1 MTASESRDGEKYHV
15 IVAGGGSVG
24 MTMALELAHRGF
36 RVLMCEVSPE
46 GHYHTAKTN
55 LSNARTMEHFR
66 RLGVAERLRAND
78 PVPAS
83 YHRDVTFMTRG
94 NGRILMNIEGACEW
108 KERLPIA
115 AEVPEWAP
123 NQAIEKTLHECLVEK
138 PTATALFSTEVVD
151 FSQDDDGVSVNCIG
165 PNGPITAT
173 ADYLV
178 LCDGARSKLRAKL
191 NAPLLGETLA
201 ESMSWHFRAPELKNL
216 FGKTLLSSFTF
227 FLNEDSYADVLLPQ
241 SGDDHWVYLSSP
253 IPPGIDPRSY
263 DDFSKMLYGSVG
275 AEFEITDATARPW
288 ISQSR
293 MLPTYNFGR
302 VLVAGD
308 AAHLTSPFGGFGMN
322 MGIGDAADLGWKLAA
337 MLEGWGGPMLLG
349 TYSLE
354 RREVERFIIDGSAYN
369 QKVLGSELVRPHM
382 EEDSE
387 RGEAARQEVCEL
399 IVAEKMQE
407 FRSLGAQLG
416 YHYYSSPIIVRDTR
430 EAPPMDYAEYTPMA
444 VPGCRAPHIW
454 LDDGSSLFD
463 HFGEGFCLLKL
474 DPGASTGALEAAA
487 ARYRV
492 PFKVFELDRQD
503 ARDLYERSLILI
515 RPDQHVAWRGDA
527 LPDDCN
533 QLINTVRG
541 ALSFA

>member
-1 MTASESRDGEKYHV
+1 MTVSESRDGEQYQV
-15 IVAGGGSVG
+15 IIAGGGSVG
-24 MTMALELAHRGF
+24 MTMALELAHRGL
-36 RVLMCEVSPE
+36 RVLMCEASPE

-78 PVPAS
+78 PVPAK
-83 YHRDVTFMTRG
+83 YHRDVTFVTRA
-94 NGRILMNIEGACEW
+94 NGQVLLNIEGACEW
-108 KERLPIA
+108 KERLPIS

-123 NQAIEKTLHECLVEK
+123 NQAIEKTLHECLLEK
-138 PTATALFSTEVVD
+138 PTVTALFETEVID
-151 FSQDDDGVSVNCIG
+151 FSQDEGGVSVRYNG
-165 PNGPITAT
+165 PNGPRTAT
-173 ADYLV
+173 AEYLV
-178 LCDGARSKLRAKL
+178 LCDGARSRLRTKL
-191 NAPLLGETLA
+191 NAALCGETLA
-201 ESMSWHFRAPELKNL
+201 QSMSWHFRAPELTHL
-216 FGKTLLSSFTF
+216 FEKTRLSSFTF
-227 FLNEDSYADVLLPQ
+227 FLNEDGYADVVLPQ
-241 SGDDHWVYLSSP
+241 SENDHWVYLSSP
-253 IPPGIDPRSY
+253 IPPGIDPLSF
-263 DDFSKMLYGSVG
+263 DDFSKMLFASIG
-275 AEFEITDATARPW
+275 AEFEITEATGRAW
-288 ISQSR
+288 SSHSR

-337 MLEGWGGPMLLG
+337 VLQGWGGPMLLG

-369 QKVLGSELVRPHM
+369 QKLLGSELIRPHM

-387 RGEAARQEVCEL
+387 RGEAARKEVCEL
-399 IVAEKMQE
+399 LVAEKMQE

-416 YHYYSSPIIVRDTR
+416 YHYYSSPIIVRDVR
-430 EAPPMDYAEYTPMA
+430 EAPRMDYAEYTPMA

-463 HFGEGFCLLKL
+463 HFGDGFCLLKL
-474 DPGASTGALEAAA
+474 GPSVSTRALEEAA
-487 ARYRV
+487 ARYGV

-503 ARDLYERSLILI
+503 ARDLYERRLILI

-527 LPDDCN
+527 LPDDCDW
-533 QLINTVRG
+533 LINTVRG